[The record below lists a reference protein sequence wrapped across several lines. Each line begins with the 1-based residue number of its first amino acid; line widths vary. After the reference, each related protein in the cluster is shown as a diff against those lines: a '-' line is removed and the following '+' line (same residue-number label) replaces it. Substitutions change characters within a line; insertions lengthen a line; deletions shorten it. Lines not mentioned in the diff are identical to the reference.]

1 MQRTKATSEFQ
12 TTHSLR
18 ALGNFFYRDAL
29 PTAVKN
35 PQWIAF
41 NSALAEQLNIPA
53 AEQDTDEGLAIWAGN
68 QVPEWAKPAALAYS
82 GHQFA
87 NLVPQLGDGRAVL
100 LAEVIDHHD
109 KRWDIQLK
117 GAGPTPFSRGGDG
130 RSAIGPVLREY
141 LLSESM
147 HALGVPTTRAL
158 AAVASGELV
167 YRDGGVPG
175 AVFTRVASSHLRVGS
190 FQYALLHGGS
200 EKVKALADYT
210 ITRHFPHIAKSS
222 HSGNPYL
229 ALLNTV
235 AEHQAE
241 LVNCWLRV
249 GFIHGVMNTDNT
261 SICGETIDY
270 GPAAFMDA
278 YNPEKVFSS
287 IDRRGRYAFSQQPE
301 IAKWNLARL
310 AETLLPL
317 FSADSVQSGSPSNA
331 QNGEQSSEQ
340 KASAIEMATRVL
352 DEYSEYA
359 EQLWLANVGAK
370 LGIQHATKSD
380 KPLMQEFLVLLHQQ
394 NIDYTQAFWQLA
406 NELNCTQTA
415 TSGPQ
420 SPASSLFSDSQA
432 FSEWRQRWLERL
444 IENENNAEQVQASM
458 RKVNP
463 ALIPRN
469 HRVAEAILAAEED
482 GDLRRFHELL
492 EAWQQPYKMPSSALE
507 IELYQA
513 PKANEEVT
521 RTFCGT

>member
-1 MQRTKATSEFQ
+1 MHRSKHTSEFQ

-18 ALGNFFYRDAL
+18 ALGDFFYRDAL

-41 NSALAEQLNIPA
+41 NQSLAEQLNISA

-68 QVPEWAKPAALAYS
+68 QVPEWAKPAALAYA

-87 NLVPQLGDGRAVL
+87 NLVPQLGDGRAL
-100 LAEVIDHHD
+100 LMAEAVDHHD

-147 HALGVPTTRAL
+147 HALGIPTTRAL
-158 AAVASGELV
+158 AAVASGEMV
-167 YRDGGVPG
+167 YRDGGIPG

-190 FQYALLHGGS
+190 FQYALLHGGH

-210 ITRHFPHIAKSS
+210 ISRHFPHIKKSS
-222 HSGNPYL
+222 NAGNPYL

-270 GPAAFMDA
+270 GPAAFIDT
-278 YNPEKVFSS
+278 YNPNKVFSS

-317 FSADSVQSGSPSNA
+317 LAADASHHETPKA
-331 QNGEQSSEQ
+331 TQ
-340 KASAIEMATRVL
+340 KEEAIELATRVL
-352 DEYSEYA
+352 DEYSEYC
-359 EQLWLANVGAK
+359 EQLWLANMGAK
-370 LGIQHATKSD
+370 LGIQHATKND
-380 KPLMQEFLVLLHQQ
+380 KALMQEFLDLLHQQ
-394 NIDYTQAFWQLA
+394 NVDFTQAFWQLA

-415 TSGPQ
+415 NIGPQ
-420 SPASSLFSDSQA
+420 SPASSLFHDRQA

-469 HRVAEAILAAEED
+469 HRVAEAIQAAEED
-482 GDLRRFHELL
+482 GDLTRFHELL
-492 EAWQQPYKMPSSALE
+492 EAWQEPYKMPNSELE

-513 PKANEEVT
+513 PKVDEEVT